1 MKLHTRAQLYDYNFR
16 SARVAYIGKRF
27 ILQIHY
33 NSGGMR
39 NHLNL
44 KMEEY
49 YVLVGIVII
58 VVVVDTKEEFK

>member
-1 MKLHTRAQLYDYNFR
+1 MKVHTRAQLYDYNFR
-16 SARVAYIGKRF
+16 SARVAYIEKRF
-27 ILQIHY
+27 ILRIHY

>member
-1 MKLHTRAQLYDYNFR
+1 MKVHTRAQLYDYNFR
-16 SARVAYIGKRF
+16 SARVTYIEKIFVLR
-27 ILQIHY
+27 IHY